1 MRFIQSLGFAAA
13 IALAGS
19 LVASSAQAACDGGA
33 CPIVG
38 GSQRTQVSRGLP
50 FPIAALANGGSGP
63 TGKVSYFNNAGGAV
77 LPTPSAQATI
87 GTGAH
92 PRSIR
97 VPDGQLTWGLPVPPT
112 LSVQIFPINPALF
125 SIKTKI
131 ANAWPNGGAT
141 FAAGGRTGPSTVT
154 FCPGAPFP
162 TASYNPGCLGANTT
176 GLGGPTDFPG
186 LMRYTKTANQF
197 GGPATQ
203 RWPNFGPSRGG
214 TIHLNVAGITALPCN
229 GPGCVMGIIYPGNS
243 TNQIWGGAFGL
254 TTVMAPVSPT
264 GFGVYT
270 GSNGA
275 AGTVFSIGNPTPPIA
290 SINPP
295 FVQTATSIA
304 GPFTTGRLEH
314 SVPGLIPPEE
324 FVLTGSDQRNAVTG
338 DGYISM
344 VSGNMANRS
353 LSGPST
359 NRVWVSLQLGVPEPG
374 MGLGLAASALFL
386 ACAGAQRRR

>member
-1 MRFIQSLGFAAA
+1 MTFRRGIW
-13 IALAGS
+13 LAGAIVLAGI
-19 LVASSAQAACDGGA
+19 LVESSAQAACNGGA

-38 GSQRTQVSRGLP
+38 GSQRAQVSRGLP
-50 FPIAALANGGSGP
+50 FPIAALANGPSGP
-63 TGKVSYFNNAGGAV
+63 TGKVSFFNNAGGAV
-77 LPTPSAQATI
+77 LPTPSAMATI

-92 PRSIR
+92 PRSIM
-97 VPDGQLTWGLPVPPT
+97 VPDAQLTWGLPVPPT
-112 LSVQIFPINPALF
+112 LSVKIFPINPALF
-125 SIKTKI
+125 SIKTKL
-131 ANAWPNGGAT
+131 ANAWPNGPAT

-162 TASYNPGCLGANTT
+162 TASYNPGCLGPNTT

-186 LMRYTKTANQF
+186 FLRYTKTANQF

-203 RWPNFGPSRGG
+203 RWPDFGASRGG
-214 TIHLNVAGITALPCN
+214 TIALNVAGITALPCN
-229 GPGCVMGIIYPGNS
+229 GPGCVMGIINPGDS

-270 GSNGA
+270 GSIGP
-275 AGTVFSIGNPTPPIA
+275 AGTIISIGNPTPPNQL
-290 SINPP
+290 SNPP

-304 GPFTTGRLEH
+304 GPLTTGRLEH
-314 SVPGLIPPEE
+314 SFPGVIPPEN
-324 FVLTGSDQRNAVTG
+324 FVMTGSDQRNAVTG

-353 LSGPST
+353 FSGGST
-359 NRVWVSLQLGVPEPG
+359 NRVWVSLQLPEPG
-374 MGLGLAASALFL
+374 MALGLAASALFL
-386 ACAGAQRRR
+386 AGMGARRRR